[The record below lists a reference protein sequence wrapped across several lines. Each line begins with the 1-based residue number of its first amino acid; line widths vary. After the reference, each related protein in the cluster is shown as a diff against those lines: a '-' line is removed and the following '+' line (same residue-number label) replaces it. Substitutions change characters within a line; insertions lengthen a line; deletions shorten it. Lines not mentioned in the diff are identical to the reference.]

1 MQLQKDYDLDFF
13 IETSA
18 KTGLNAEELFVAAG
32 KLLFEEHSKYKKNI
46 KKTGEKL
53 KSNRE
58 VKKKKGCC

>member
-53 KSNRE
+53 QA
-58 VKKKKGCC
+58 

>member
-1 MQLQKDYDLDFF
+1 M
-13 IETSA
+13 ETSA
-18 KTGLNAEELFVAAG
+18 KTGFNVQELFVEAA